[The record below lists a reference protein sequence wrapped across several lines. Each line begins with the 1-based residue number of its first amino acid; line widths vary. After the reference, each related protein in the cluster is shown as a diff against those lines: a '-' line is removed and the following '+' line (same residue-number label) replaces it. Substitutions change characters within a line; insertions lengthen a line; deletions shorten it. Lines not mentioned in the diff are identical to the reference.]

1 MIKYKLLIKV
11 QKKMAF
17 EKHVL
22 PYLIIILSLSSCCTS
37 SLNSDHLP
45 DGYFQEEYG
54 YDFRA
59 YPSYFG
65 HVRGIKFDNNSGKK
79 QHGVSDFKKFRRL
92 LAASVKTVDV
102 LNFGAKGDGS
112 TDDTQAF
119 QKAWTEACSSSADVN
134 FVVPG
139 KKNYHLKP
147 IRFQALVYCWNYH
160 SIERSDYSKDLR
172 HWLTF
177 DSVQNLVVA
186 GGGIINGNGNIC
198 YITGKYMLTGFR
210 ICFFFFFFQFILQP
224 CTNAPTALTFYQC
237 TNLVVKNLKV
247 ENAQQIHMSFEKC
260 TNVQAS
266 NLVVTAPENS
276 PNTDGIHVTGTQNIQ
291 ISSCTIGT
299 GDDCISI
306 VSGSQ
311 KVQAMGITCG
321 PGHGISIGS
330 LGSGNSEEYVT
341 DVLVNGAKLSGTT
354 NGVRIKT
361 WQGGSGSASNIKF
374 QNIEMQNVKNP
385 IIIDQQYCDQD
396 KPCQEQGS
404 AVQVK
409 NVVYQNIKGTSAS
422 DVAINFDCNKSHP
435 CQGIVLQNVD
445 LVGGNGANSKAV
457 CNNVKFLNSGTAS
470 PKFLN
475 SGTVSPGCP

>member
-1 MIKYKLLIKV
+1 
-11 QKKMAF
+11 MAF

-37 SLNSDHLP
+37 SLNYDHLP
-45 DGYFQEEYG
+45 DGYFQEESG

-65 HVRGIKFDNNSGKK
+65 HARNNTGF
-79 QHGVSDFKKFRRL
+79 SDFKKFRRL

-134 FVVPG
+134 FVVTG

-147 IRFQALVYCWNYH
+147 IRFSGPCMSDITMQIAGTIIGSNDH
-160 SIERSDYSKDLR
+160 SDYSKDLR

-186 GGGIINGNGNIC
+186 GGGIINGNGSIWWRNSCKIN
-198 YITGKYMLTGFR
+198 KAK
-210 ICFFFFFFQFILQP
+210 P

-260 TNVQAS
+260 TDVQAS

-299 GDDCISI
+299 GDDCILL

-396 KPCQEQGS
+396 KPCQEKGS

-422 DVAINFDCNKSHP
+422 DVAINFDCREPSMPGNS
-435 CQGIVLQNVD
+435 VANVN

>member
-1 MIKYKLLIKV
+1 
-11 QKKMAF
+11 
-17 EKHVL
+17 
-22 PYLIIILSLSSCCTS
+22 
-37 SLNSDHLP
+37 
-45 DGYFQEEYG
+45 
-54 YDFRA
+54 
-59 YPSYFG
+59 
-65 HVRGIKFDNNSGKK
+65 
-79 QHGVSDFKKFRRL
+79 
-92 LAASVKTVDV
+92 DV

-147 IRFQALVYCWNYH
+147 IRFSGPCMSDITMQIVGTIIASND
-160 SIERSDYSKDLR
+160 RSDYSKDLR

-186 GGGIINGNGNIC
+186 GGGIINGNGNIWWQNSC
-198 YITGKYMLTGFR
+198 KINK
-210 ICFFFFFFQFILQP
+210 
-224 CTNAPTALTFYQC
+224 AKALTFYQC

-422 DVAINFDCNKSHP
+422 DILGFFFFLTLYIFIDSSVKMMPMPVLVLYLISWSRIWVKLNLKIIHLRSKSDPFILIKSASNEMCPNLTHIYCHPYLRIIKVTMVNFMSREREREPLVEKVKIYGEYLPCILTFEVMHLLKIINAIK
-435 CQGIVLQNVD
+435 
-445 LVGGNGANSKAV
+445 NSYAP
-457 CNNVKFLNSGTAS
+457 SEYTS
-470 PKFLN
+470 
-475 SGTVSPGCP
+475 T

>member
-1 MIKYKLLIKV
+1 
-11 QKKMAF
+11 F

-147 IRFQALVYCWNYH
+147 IRFSGPCMSDITMQIVGTIIASND
-160 SIERSDYSKDLR
+160 RSDYSKDLR

-186 GGGIINGNGNIC
+186 GGGIINGNGNIWWQNSC
-198 YITGKYMLTGFR
+198 KINKAK
-210 ICFFFFFFQFILQP
+210 P

>member
-1 MIKYKLLIKV
+1 MQHVYMMIIAWKKSNQIFPN
-11 QKKMAF
+11 KKMAF

-37 SLNSDHLP
+37 SLNYDHLP
-45 DGYFQEEYG
+45 DGYFQEESG

-59 YPSYFG
+59 YPSQETT
-65 HVRGIKFDNNSGKK
+65 R
-79 QHGVSDFKKFRRL
+79 VSDFKKFRRS

-147 IRFQALVYCWNYH
+147 IRFSGPCMSDITMQIVGTIIASND
-160 SIERSDYSKDLR
+160 RSDYSKDLR

-186 GGGIINGNGNIC
+186 GVYAN
-198 YITGKYMLTGFR
+198 GFR
-210 ICFFFFFFQFILQP
+210 ICFLFFFQFILQP

-330 LGSGNSEEYVT
+330 LGSGNSQEYVS

-361 WQGGSGSASNIKF
+361 WQCKQHQISEY
-374 QNIEMQNVKNP
+374 EMQNVKNP

-422 DVAINFDCNKSHP
+422 DVAINFDCSKSHP